1 MAASEGPKG
10 VQMTTRYIRL
20 SKDKRYGLQKN
31 GELWRIEKQPSML
44 GYLADPKDFEE
55 AVERDEMRLKAL
67 FPPPPEE
74 EPEEEI
80 F

>member
-1 MAASEGPKG
+1 MNLYTR
-10 VQMTTRYIRL
+10 MTQ
-20 SKDKRYGLQKN
+20 DKRYGLKKN
-31 GELWRIEKQPSML
+31 GEFWRLEKLCPNMIGIL
-44 GYLADPKDFEE
+44 PDPKDFEE